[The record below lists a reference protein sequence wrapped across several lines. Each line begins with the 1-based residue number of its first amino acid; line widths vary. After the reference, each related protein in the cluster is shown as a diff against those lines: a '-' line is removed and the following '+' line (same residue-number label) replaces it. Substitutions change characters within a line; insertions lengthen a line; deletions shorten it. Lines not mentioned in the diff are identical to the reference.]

1 MTAQKRERKKNMI
14 AIGCDHGGVEL
25 KDEIV
30 KHLEKKGIECKDV
43 GCYTSESCD
52 YPVYAK
58 KVTDLITS
66 KECKEGILVCGTG
79 IGMSMAANKVK
90 GIRAAVCGDCFSA
103 QATKEHN
110 NANVL
115 CLGARVVGPGLALK
129 IVDTFLET
137 EFSNGER
144 HIRRIDMLEQ

>member
-1 MTAQKRERKKNMI
+1 MKVVVAN
-14 AIGCDHGGVEL
+14 DHGAVDL
-25 KDEIV
+25 AKRV
-30 KHLEKKGIECKDV
+30 LKHLEERGIEYTYLGV
-43 GCYTSESCD
+43 GEEKSVD
-52 YPVYAK
+52 YPAK
-58 KVTDLITS
+58 AREAVEEYRKGGYDR
-66 KECKEGILVCGTG
+66 GILMCGTG

-115 CLGARVVGPGLALK
+115 CLGARVVGTGLALK

-144 HIRRIDMLEQ
+144 HVKRIDMLEQ